1 MTQEPYRLLQQRLD
15 ELPNGFP
22 PAADGSD
29 LRLLARLFTP
39 EEAALASKLR
49 LTLET
54 AAVIAERTGADPK
67 VIGPQLKGLASR
79 GLIRVGRAPGGLGF
93 GLMPFI
99 VGFYEN
105 QGPVIDAELARLV
118 EAYYRQAFERTLAD
132 GPQFHRVIPVE
143 ERVEVNMEVEP
154 YESAAEIVAS
164 HQSWGVVDCI
174 CRKQKALIGEAC
186 GHPLDVCMTFSDRPN
201 AFDNLPFV
209 RSQTQEESLATL
221 RRAAETGLVHTV
233 SNSQDGITYICNCC
247 TCGCGILRGVAELGM
262 ANAVARSA
270 FLCRV
275 DEALCGACA
284 LCVGRCQF
292 SALTVDLTAQVD
304 AFRCVGCGACTIV
317 CPEQALSLVRRPEDE
332 ILPPPAS
339 SATWLAERAA
349 ARGLDLA
356 KVL

>member
-1 MTQEPYRLLQQRLD
+1 MTQDPYRLLQQRLD

-39 EEAALASKLR
+39 EEAALASHLR

-54 AAVIAERTGADPK
+54 AGQIAERTGADPK
-67 VIGPQLKGLASR
+67 VIGPLLKGLAGR
-79 GLIRVGRAPGGLGF
+79 GLIKAGRAPGGLGF

-143 ERVEVNMEVEP
+143 ESVDVNMEVRP
-154 YESAAEIVAS
+154 YESATEIIAGS
-164 HQSWGVVDCI
+164 KSWGVVDCI
-174 CRKQKALIGEAC
+174 CRKQKALIGDAC

-221 RRAAETGLVHTV
+221 RRAAEAGLVHTV
-233 SNSQDGITYICNCC
+233 SNSQEGITYICNCC

-270 FLCRV
+270 FLCQV
-275 DEALCGACA
+275 DEALCGACG
-284 LCVGRCQF
+284 LCVERCQF

-339 SATWLAERAA
+339 SGAWLAERAA
-349 ARGLDLA
+349 ARGLDLV